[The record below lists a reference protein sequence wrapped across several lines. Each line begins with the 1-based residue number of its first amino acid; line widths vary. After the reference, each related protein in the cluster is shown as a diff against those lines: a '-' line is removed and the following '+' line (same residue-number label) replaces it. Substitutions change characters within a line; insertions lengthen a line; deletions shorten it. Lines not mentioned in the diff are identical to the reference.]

1 MKMYCFAKNYMFK
14 KTSELYEFL
23 QKNQFVCAII
33 ASLFIIS
40 ILTLMWG
47 VKKSTLTFVIS
58 CYLLTGLIFICKNK
72 IIGGG
77 YILFITFICNI
88 PSLFIQNLHDSAVK
102 TLQYYE
108 YFQNWNFT
116 FALIFSAFACVV
128 FINIIN
134 KRLYHNVIV
143 TLTLRIISSFVLLLP
158 SFYSVCYLINWIM
171 GNPTLEINAV
181 LAFYQTN
188 FSEAVSYC
196 KDMVVFKRALL
207 VFLILIITYLLAYK
221 TVSTSF
227 LKFNRYSYSIFF
239 MCILISYNGF
249 DKFRYNSYT
258 APFADAREV
267 LNAFSEYSDLTR
279 LRANDI
285 NNFKDCSK
293 NTFEGT
299 YVVVIGESESRV
311 NMNCYGY
318 KENNTPFQTE
328 LKKNNNSIFFNNA
341 FSNHT
346 HTVPVLSY
354 ALTSKNQYNNKDLA
368 VKDIVSLVDVA
379 RYNLGYHT
387 VWLSN
392 QNKIGVWENPLS
404 AIAESSDEKIW
415 SNEFSLLNYS
425 DKMYDEIIL
434 EYFDKINLSSKRN
447 IIFIHLMGSHASYA
461 DRYPQSF
468 AKFKSD
474 SETVNNY
481 NNSIYYN
488 DNVLQLILQKAE
500 KLPNFKGLLYFSDHG
515 DDAEKGI
522 YHNSAQFTYPM
533 AEIPLWMYFSDSYIS
548 EHKIKFDSLKSHVDT
563 PFTND
568 LIFDTVLG
576 ILGAQKSEF
585 YCKNND
591 LSSMEYNHSIHD
603 LKTLHG
609 KKSLSDAQSSK
620 MMQ

>member
-1 MKMYCFAKNYMFK
+1 
-14 KTSELYEFL
+14 
-23 QKNQFVCAII
+23 
-33 ASLFIIS
+33 
-40 ILTLMWG
+40 
-47 VKKSTLTFVIS
+47 
-58 CYLLTGLIFICKNK
+58 
-72 IIGGG
+72 
-77 YILFITFICNI
+77 
-88 PSLFIQNLHDSAVK
+88 
-102 TLQYYE
+102 
-108 YFQNWNFT
+108 
-116 FALIFSAFACVV
+116 
-128 FINIIN
+128 
-134 KRLYHNVIV
+134 
-143 TLTLRIISSFVLLLP
+143 
-158 SFYSVCYLINWIM
+158 M

-221 TVSTSF
+221 TVSTLF

-258 APFADAREV
+258 APFADAGEV

-285 NNFKDCSK
+285 KKFEDCSK
-293 NTFEGT
+293 TTFEGT

-318 KENNTPFQTE
+318 KESNTPFQTE

-354 ALTSKNQYNNKDLA
+354 ALTTKNQYNNKDLA

-379 RYNLGYHT
+379 RYSLGYHT

-434 EYFDKINLSSKRN
+434 EYFDKINLSGKKN

-488 DNVLQLILQKAE
+488 DYVLQLILQKAE
-500 KLPNFKGLLYFSDHG
+500 KLPNFKALLYFSDHG

-548 EHKIKFDSLKSHVDT
+548 EHKIKFDSLKNHAVT

-585 YCKNND
+585 YYKNND
-591 LSSMEYNHSIHD
+591 LSSMEYNHSFHD

-609 KKSLSDAQSSK
+609 KKSLSEANLPE
-620 MMQ
+620 